1 MPSWNVHLEA
11 GNRVAK
17 KLKLSGEKKKEFL
30 FGCVLPDI
38 NNGYINRVKTEK
50 PHDST
55 HYAYNQKS
63 SLNFYANYKKEVD
76 KLDPI
81 CLGYLLHLYTDG
93 YFNYDFYRTIKRVPL
108 GEGLEFKEKQ
118 TIKHHDF
125 WLYDLN
131 FKHCLN
137 IKDLSEAK
145 KLANSANKISAVKIT
160 PEDILDVED
169 ILVKNELSEKLKG
182 SDYIFY
188 TKARLDQLMNDMI
201 ESFFN
206 DYLGAKNA

>member
-30 FGCVLPDI
+30 FGCILPDV

-131 FKHCLN
+131 FKHHLN
-137 IKDLSEAK
+137 IKDLSEAR
-145 KLANSANKISAVKIT
+145 KLANSANRISAVKIT
-160 PEDILDVED
+160 PEDILDVES

-188 TKARLDQLMNDMI
+188 TKERLDQLMDDMI
-201 ESFFN
+201 KSFSN